1 MDIFGEDQHHLVRI
15 DRETQEHILH
25 VQIKI
30 LNLTKHFEE
39 KLTSLEQRII
49 SYRAENNPKEIENL
63 RNFMSTDISNIWNH
77 IRSISNNIKHL
88 ENLPAKLSALETR
101 FHSSILSNE
110 GKILDLSEK
119 YDKLSSETQKIFK
132 DFSTS
137 INKKLEEPLLQAFK
151 TDVIKKHKEID
162 ETLSKLNGLLNV
174 QNKEN
179 FEKNLQEFK
188 KQNESSL
195 KKIENNNNTSLDN
208 FKEEMKRKNKDL
220 EVPLKQLQ
228 EFNVKLESKS
238 SEIESKLKNLNEK
251 LDNKVLD
258 IIKSLEDVK
267 ASNVLRGKQIERLNR
282 QLFDHNR
289 SKRSKK
295 TLD

>member
-77 IRSISNNIKHL
+77 IRSISNNIQHL
-88 ENLPAKLSALETR
+88 ENLPAKLSALETT

-282 QLFDHNR
+282 QLFDHDR

>member
-88 ENLPAKLSALETR
+88 ENLPAKLSALETT

-132 DFSTS
+132 DFSAS

-220 EVPLKQLQ
+220 EVPLKKLQ